1 LPVCCLVALSAFPQ
15 SAEKAGPGAKS
26 GLAFINAL
34 ATERG
39 VEFDSPIEIDWRAL
53 APKRY
58 DNPSKSELAEF
69 EKQKDMFGNTEKE
82 YIVTIVPELARRH
95 FYFFSSDG
103 IVELK
108 VEKMKGVVSF
118 GFLDPG
124 QERADYGGLIGVAKT
139 GTLPQ
144 GGGFVAVTPDAEGFE
159 KSAVDMS
166 LSKLSDALRK
176 VATGDDVRGAP
187 ELWTII
193 KANRVRRVKTGESY
207 YFVQFAPD
215 TGCKWLCCE
224 SSYSLATTANPPKFV
239 ATNEYDCDI

>member
-1 LPVCCLVALSAFPQ
+1 MKQIRLFIFCLVAIGAFPQ
-15 SAEKAGPGAKS
+15 TAKK
-26 GLAFINAL
+26 GLAFINAMP
-34 ATERG
+34 TKRG

-53 APKRY
+53 APTRY

-103 IVELK
+103 VVELK
-108 VEKMKGVVSF
+108 VERMKGTVRF
-118 GFLDPG
+118 GFLNPG
-124 QERADYGGLIGVAKT
+124 QERIDYGGLIGAAKT

-144 GGGFVAVTPDAEGFE
+144 GGGFVAVTPDAEEFE
-159 KSAVDMS
+159 KSAAGVS
-166 LSKLSDALRK
+166 LSKLSDALR
-176 VATGDDVRGAP
+176 AAAPGDTAKSHP
-187 ELWTII
+187 ELWKVI
-193 KANRVRRVKTGESY
+193 KAIRLRRVSTGESY

-215 TGCKWLCCE
+215 TACKWMCCE

-239 ATNEYDCDI
+239 ATNDYDCDI